1 MAGAAEKKQAQR
13 NFETLSSV
21 HKLSGIV
28 NTISLLCIFLLHR
41 PLNGKKYYFL
51 FSIPAFICQYIV
63 ENIGRPTFKINEDGY
78 KVLVKAGDDLQQAGL
93 TEYMF
98 DIIYL
103 TLFIDI
109 LMCIFG
115 SMKVWILLLIIPIY
129 ACWKL
134 KGIISTVLGLF
145 LPNLKSNRNNAGGE
159 DSKAHV
165 ETKSKRQQ
173 KMEKRA
179 AKGQQQVRYR

>member
-13 NFETLSSV
+13 NLETLSSV
-21 HKLSGIV
+21 HKLSGIINIIV
-28 NTISLLCIFLLHR
+28 IIFIFFLKR
-41 PLNGKKYYFL
+41 PTNGKKYYFL
-51 FSIPAFICQYIV
+51 FSIPAFICEYVV
-63 ENIGRPTFKINEDGY
+63 EKIGRPKYSFNEDGY
-78 KVLVKAGDDLQQAGL
+78 KILIKAGDDLQQAGL

-103 TLFIDI
+103 TLLIDI
-109 LMCIFG
+109 LMIVFG

-134 KGIISTVLGLF
+134 KNIISAVLGLF
-145 LPNLKSNRNNAGGE
+145 LPNWR
-159 DSKAHV
+159 SKKGDENVSTPV

-173 KMEKRA
+173 KLEKRA
-179 AKGQQQVRYR
+179 AKAQGQQQVRYR